1 LLARDLIAW
10 GPTDQALS
18 ATNRLKA
25 RQMAEGWAD
34 QAEACER
41 AA

>member
-10 GPTDQALS
+10 GPTEQALS
-18 ATNRLKA
+18 PANRLQA
-25 RQMAEGWAD
+25 RRMAEGWVEE
-34 QAEACER
+34 AEACER